1 MTWRGRRGA
10 VKLGPTEHR
19 VAMYLDAATRHGW
32 IRIRTAELAE
42 RLGLERS
49 EAYRITARL
58 RILGLFGISD
68 DQGGARGGRMV
79 WRTPTVHD
87 GPGLDPVRHRLAWA
101 RIRGWARA
109 RAQRVLHHT
118 RRGPGAP
125 APTVAGDRLHSV
137 AGGTFSD
144 LVAPLLGDW
153 FTENRRHAT
162 W

>member
-1 MTWRGRRGA
+1 

-19 VAMYLDAATRHGW
+19 VAAYLADATRHGW

-49 EAYRITARL
+49 EAYRVLARL
-58 RILGLFGISD
+58 RVLGLFGIQD
-68 DQGGARGGRMV
+68 DRGGARGGRMV

-109 RAQRVLHHT
+109 RVGRVLSIT
-118 RRGPGAP
+118 RAPVPPSGPAH
-125 APTVAGDRLHSV
+125 LS
-137 AGGTFSD
+137 AGGVERAAGALGFAQ
-144 LVAPLLGDW
+144 LVAPALGAW
-153 FTENRRHAT
+153 FTDRSVHRGPA
-162 W
+162 